1 MNHEKHKFIIIT
13 QLKACMQFYPEG
25 AIVPKELKTKEF
37 HLRPLRAS
45 DAEID
50 YVAVMDSKMM
60 LRIMSQ
66 SS

>member
-1 MNHEKHKFIIIT
+1 
-13 QLKACMQFYPEG
+13 MQFYPEG